1 MRMKIVINR
10 DFSINATNRWVARQ
24 DDTGPIIA
32 VFHIPCIITNTIR
45 FDVLQGTGLALRNT
59 RFYVGGCRQSNGK
72 QEAGD

>member
-1 MRMKIVINR
+1 MR
-10 DFSINATNRWVARQ
+10 VACQ

>member
-1 MRMKIVINR
+1 MRMKIVVNR

-32 VFHIPCIITNTIR
+32 VLHIPCIITDTIR
-45 FDVLQGTGLALRNT
+45 FDVLQGTGLALRNM
-59 RFYVGGCRQSNGK
+59 RFDVGGGRQSSGQ